1 MITPIVQRQ
10 MFQTINAEAVRA
22 ASEVGG
28 IIQREAALHQALMD
42 RMAEDQVSVPGIPMA
57 EGLRAEE
64 RQGGRRKEGQHPSE
78 RNAKDGEAE
87 DAGGEANPAETHMD
101 FLA

>member
-28 IIQREAALHQALMD
+28 LVQREASLRQALLE
-42 RMAEDQVSVPGIPMA
+42 RMAEDQASVPGIPMA

-64 RQGGRRKEGQHPSE
+64 RQGGRQNEGQHHPG
-78 RNAKDGEAE
+78 RKAKDGEAE
-87 DAGGEANPAETHMD
+87 EGDKANPAEPHMD

>member
-28 IIQREAALHQALMD
+28 LVQREGALRQALLE

-64 RQGGRRKEGQHPSE
+64 RQGGRRDEGQQHHG
-78 RNAKDGEAE
+78 RKGKDGEAE
-87 DAGGEANPAETHMD
+87 EGGEANPAEPHMD